1 MSIKKAHFDESIES
15 YNLLVEMLNIQEE
28 AIKLELY
35 LMCDRA
41 HVTLSHMTRVLT
53 IEQFELKEVREV

>member
-1 MSIKKAHFDESIES
+1 MFCCGGSVES
-15 YNLLVEMLNIQEE
+15 YNLLVEMLNIQEK
-28 AIKLELY
+28 ATKLELY

-53 IEQFELKEVREV
+53 VNKFV